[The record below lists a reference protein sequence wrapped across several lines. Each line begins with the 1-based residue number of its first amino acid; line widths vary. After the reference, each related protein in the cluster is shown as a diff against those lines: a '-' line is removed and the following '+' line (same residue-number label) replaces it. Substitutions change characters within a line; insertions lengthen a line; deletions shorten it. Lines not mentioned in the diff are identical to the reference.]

1 MDKQCTCE
9 HSGRDQGPT
18 GWRDRPR
25 VRRHTITL
33 GDDDDDD
40 ARQQNHGDGDGV
52 VVPTPTPRDDGAP
65 RDARRRSRRRNIHER
80 CVSKRSRNERDDA
93 REMRASRA
101 RARTRGGRFRGR
113 AAGWTRW
120 IDRWIE
126 WSLFFTARSSG
137 STRAIASA
145 RDATRGWDRSI
156 GARAAHVRT
165 GVRSSSGSF
174 VSFRSRDARGDV

>member
-1 MDKQCTCE
+1 MNHSTRAKGRFHRSTRCPQARFHPIDKNDDRSIARARATTHSRTNPRTNPRVCICVCMNKQCVHVNIRVE
-9 HSGRDQGPT
+9 IGFRPT

-101 RARTRGGRFRGR
+101 RART
-113 AAGWTRW
+113 
-120 IDRWIE
+120 
-126 WSLFFTARSSG
+126 
-137 STRAIASA
+137 
-145 RDATRGWDRSI
+145 
-156 GARAAHVRT
+156 
-165 GVRSSSGSF
+165 
-174 VSFRSRDARGDV
+174 